1 MLPQPRGPPRP
12 EASST
17 LERQAQVPLLPS
29 LPPRPPRAE
38 ALGVTWSPGGGEVGG
53 SAAAILRVW
62 RRSLWSAG
70 RALHFP
76 SPRPASLQLPRS
88 SPFLAPVAVPSVE
101 KRGAPEGGGGGVSG
115 ACSRPPTGGRGGALG
130 RAPRDGAG
138 RRGGGCSGCGGGAQ
152 RPWRPRLQLRRRVG
166 PRRPGRLRVGAAA
179 AAAAVGAM
187 YRSGA
192 RSSVSSHRP
201 KESGGGG
208 PRTGRSSGS
217 SSGPARR
224 TSPLPPS
231 GSSSRTP
238 ARRPR
243 SPSGH
248 RGRRASPSPPR
259 GRRGSPSPPRGRRA
273 SPSPP
278 RGRRV
283 SPSPPR
289 ARRGSPSPPRGRRL
303 FPPGPAGFRGSSRGE
318 SRSDFARDGR
328 GDHPG
333 DSGGRVI
340 PPPDRDSLHTPA
352 PSPGVPASRNAL
364 SPGAPGL

>member
-1 MLPQPRGPPRP
+1 M
-12 EASST
+12 SD
-17 LERQAQVPLLPS
+17 
-29 LPPRPPRAE
+29 
-38 ALGVTWSPGGGEVGG
+38 
-53 SAAAILRVW
+53 
-62 RRSLWSAG
+62 
-70 RALHFP
+70 
-76 SPRPASLQLPRS
+76 
-88 SPFLAPVAVPSVE
+88 
-101 KRGAPEGGGGGVSG
+101 
-115 ACSRPPTGGRGGALG
+115 ACSRPPTASCGRGGALG
-130 RAPRDGAG
+130 PARG
-138 RRGGGCSGCGGGAQ
+138 RCRPRGGGRAGCGGGARQ
-152 RPWRPRLQLRRRVG
+152 PWRPRRPRLQLRRRAGG
-166 PRRPGRLRVGAAA
+166 PRPGRPGVGAAA
-179 AAAAVGAM
+179 VAAAAGAM

-192 RSSVSSHRP
+192 RASVSSHRP

-208 PRTGRSSGS
+208 PRTSRSSGS

-224 TSPLPPS
+224 ASPPPS
-231 GSSSRTP
+231 GSSSSRTP

-278 RGRRV
+278 RPRRV

-318 SRSDFARDGR
+318 SRADFTRDGR

-333 DSGGRVI
+333 DSGSRVI
-340 PPPDRDSLHTPA
+340 PPLDRDSLHSRA
-352 PSPGVPASRNAL
+352 PSPGVLASRNARARSRRPEASRPGSPESRTLYSPRPPLATPEPWGSL
-364 SPGAPGL
+364 SAPGAPFAPNGTRDVHGRLVRRQCAVSWE

>member
-1 MLPQPRGPPRP
+1 MCRTRARASNRQPR
-12 EASST
+12 
-17 LERQAQVPLLPS
+17 
-29 LPPRPPRAE
+29 PRA
-38 ALGVTWSPGGGEVGG
+38 WPG
-53 SAAAILRVW
+53 
-62 RRSLWSAG
+62 
-70 RALHFP
+70 
-76 SPRPASLQLPRS
+76 PRS
-88 SPFLAPVAVPSVE
+88 
-101 KRGAPEGGGGGVSG
+101 GAGPRGGGG
-115 ACSRPPTGGRGGALG
+115 
-130 RAPRDGAG
+130 
-138 RRGGGCSGCGGGAQ
+138 SGCGGGAW
-152 RPWRPRLQLRRRVG
+152 RPWRPRLQLQRRAG
-166 PRRPGRLRVGAAA
+166 APRPGRRRVGAAA
-179 AAAAVGAM
+179 VAAAARAM

-224 TSPLPPS
+224 TSPPPS
-231 GSSSRTP
+231 GSSSSRNP

-248 RGRRASPSPPR
+248 RGRRASPSSPR

-318 SRSDFARDGR
+318 SRADFARDGR

-333 DSGGRVI
+333 DSGSRVI
-340 PPPDRDSLHTPA
+340 PPLDRDSLYTLA
-352 PSPGVPASRNAL
+352 PSPGLPASRNSRSTGAPRPPGQSPRIEGPPPPTGSL
-364 SPGAPGL
+364 SGARTWRFPVSPGILFCTITDSGPVRAPGREAVHHFRNRLFLSLWVRCGKVCQGEGNALQTVCLVLVQ